1 MKVKIDIFS
10 GFLGAGKT
18 LLIKKLLEENIYN
31 EKIAIVEN
39 EFGEVSIDGGILR
52 ESNVCVKE
60 INSGCICCQ
69 VTGDFKTA
77 IHEVISEYSPTRLI
91 IEPSGV
97 AKLSDI
103 KNIFLEDDL
112 INITE
117 LDNVITVVDPL
128 KIDTYLSNFKKF
140 YKDQVTS
147 ADKIIL
153 SRCQLISETE
163 LLNAKNK
170 ISKLNRNALL
180 IDKPWDTLNC
190 NELLKNFTLK
200 NSNLTFKTNSLKS
213 KATLSLDNNNTNNNM
228 ASNTFSSI
236 PIYVK
241 DKFSKDELIK
251 KFEFLSSSSSFGN
264 VLRAKGIVNLFDGNN
279 HQFDFVPSE
288 FNIRKLNYSA
298 ENVIIIIGTDLKE
311 TELKKFFS

>member
-18 LLIKKLLEENIYN
+18 LLMKKLIEENVYK

-39 EFGEVSIDGGILR
+39 EFGEISIDGGILR
-52 ESNVCVKE
+52 ESNVEVKE

-69 VTGDFKTA
+69 VTGDFKDA
-77 IHEVISEYSPTRLI
+77 IREVISEYSPTRLI

-103 KNIFLEDDL
+103 KNIFLEKDL

-117 LDNVITVVDPL
+117 IHNVITVIDPL
-128 KIDTYLSNFKKF
+128 KIDTYLNNFKKF
-140 YKDQVTS
+140 YKDQVVS
-147 ADKIIL
+147 ADKIVF
-153 SRCQLISETE
+153 SRCQLINEVE

-170 ISKLNRNALL
+170 ISHLNRKALL
-180 IDKPWDTLNC
+180 ITKPWDNLDGSEIVKDFTS
-190 NELLKNFTLK
+190 KDSFFTLK
-200 NSNLTFKTNSLKS
+200 TNSIKS
-213 KATLSLDNNNTNNNM
+213 KATLLKDSTTEN
-228 ASNTFSSI
+228 ASDTFSSI
-236 PIYVK
+236 PIYVQ

-264 VLRAKGIVNLFDGNN
+264 VLRAKGIVKLFDGDK
-279 HQFDFVPSE
+279 HQFDFVPNE
-288 FNIRKLNYSA
+288 FNIRKLNYTP

-311 TELKKFFS
+311 NELKKFFN

>member
-18 LLIKKLLEENIYN
+18 LLMKKLIEENVYK

-39 EFGEVSIDGGILR
+39 EFGEISIDGGILR
-52 ESNVCVKE
+52 ESNVEVKE

-69 VTGDFKTA
+69 VTGDFKDA
-77 IHEVISEYSPTRLI
+77 IREVISEYSPTRLI

-103 KNIFLEDDL
+103 KNIFLEKDL

-117 LDNVITVVDPL
+117 IHNVITVIDPL
-128 KIDTYLSNFKKF
+128 KIDTYLNNFKKF
-140 YKDQVTS
+140 YKDQVVS
-147 ADKIIL
+147 ADKIVF
-153 SRCQLISETE
+153 SRCQLINEVE

-170 ISKLNRNALL
+170 ISHLNRKALL
-180 IDKPWDTLNC
+180 ITKPWDNLDGSEIVKDFTS
-190 NELLKNFTLK
+190 KDSFFTLK
-200 NSNLTFKTNSLKS
+200 TNSIKS
-213 KATLSLDNNNTNNNM
+213 KATLLKDSTTEN

-236 PIYVK
+236 PIYVQ

-264 VLRAKGIVNLFDGNN
+264 VLRAKGIVKLFDGDK
-279 HQFDFVPSE
+279 HQFDFVPNE
-288 FNIRKLNYSA
+288 FNIRKLNYTP

-311 TELKKFFS
+311 NELKKFFN

>member
-18 LLIKKLLEENIYN
+18 LLMKKLIEENVYK
-31 EKIAIVEN
+31 EKIAIIEN

-52 ESNVCVKE
+52 ESNVEVKE

-69 VTGDFKTA
+69 VTGDFKDA
-77 IHEVISEYSPTRLI
+77 IREVISEYSPTRLI

-97 AKLSDI
+97 SKLSDI
-103 KNIFLEDDL
+103 KNIFLEKDL
-112 INITE
+112 IDITE
-117 LDNVITVVDPL
+117 IHNVITVIDPL
-128 KIDTYLSNFKKF
+128 KIDTYLNNFKKF
-140 YKDQVTS
+140 YKDQVVS
-147 ADKIIL
+147 ADKIVF
-153 SRCQLISETE
+153 SRCQLINEVE

-170 ISKLNRNALL
+170 ISHLNRKALL
-180 IDKPWDTLNC
+180 ITKPWDNLDGS
-190 NELLKNFTLK
+190 EIIKNFTPKDSFFTL
-200 NSNLTFKTNSLKS
+200 KTNSIKS
-213 KATLSLDNNNTNNNM
+213 KATLVKDSITEN

-236 PIYVK
+236 PIYVQ

-264 VLRAKGIVNLFDGNN
+264 VLRAKGIVKLFDGDK
-279 HQFDFVPSE
+279 HQFDFVPNE
-288 FNIRKLNYSA
+288 FNIRKLNYTP

-311 TELKKFFS
+311 NELKKFFN

>member
-18 LLIKKLLEENIYN
+18 LLMKKLIEENVYK

-52 ESNVCVKE
+52 ESNVEVKE

-69 VTGDFKTA
+69 VTGDFKDA

-97 AKLSDI
+97 SKLSDI
-103 KNIFLEDDL
+103 KNIFLEKDL
-112 INITE
+112 IDITE
-117 LDNVITVVDPL
+117 IHNVITVIDPL
-128 KIDTYLSNFKKF
+128 KIDTYLNNFKKF
-140 YKDQVTS
+140 YKDQVVS
-147 ADKIIL
+147 ADKIVF
-153 SRCQLISETE
+153 SRCQLINEVE

-170 ISKLNRNALL
+170 ISHLNRKALL
-180 IDKPWDTLNC
+180 ITKPWDNLDGS
-190 NELLKNFTLK
+190 EIIKNFTPKDSFFTL
-200 NSNLTFKTNSLKS
+200 KTNSIKS
-213 KATLSLDNNNTNNNM
+213 KATLVKDSITEN

-236 PIYVK
+236 PIYVQ

-264 VLRAKGIVNLFDGNN
+264 VLRAKGIVKLFDGDK
-279 HQFDFVPSE
+279 HQFDFVPNE
-288 FNIRKLNYSA
+288 FNIRKLNYTP

-311 TELKKFFS
+311 NELKKFFN

>member
-18 LLIKKLLEENIYN
+18 LLMKKLIEENVYK

-52 ESNVCVKE
+52 ESNVKVKE

-69 VTGDFKTA
+69 VTGDFKDA

-103 KNIFLEDDL
+103 KNIFLEKDL

-117 LDNVITVVDPL
+117 IHNVITVIDPL
-128 KIDTYLSNFKKF
+128 KIDTYLNNFKKF
-140 YKDQVTS
+140 YKDQVVS
-147 ADKIIL
+147 ADKIVF
-153 SRCQLISETE
+153 SRCQLINKVE

-170 ISKLNRNALL
+170 ISHLNRKALL
-180 IDKPWDTLNC
+180 ITKPWDNLDGSEIIEDFTP
-190 NELLKNFTLK
+190 KNSFFTLK
-200 NSNLTFKTNSLKS
+200 TNSIKS
-213 KATLSLDNNNTNNNM
+213 KATLVKDSITEN
-228 ASNTFSSI
+228 ASNTFSSL
-236 PIYVK
+236 PIYVQ

-264 VLRAKGIVNLFDGNN
+264 VLRAKGIVKLFDGDK
-279 HQFDFVPSE
+279 HQFDFVPNE
-288 FNIRKLNYSA
+288 FNIRKLNYTP

-311 TELKKFFS
+311 NELKKFFN

>member
-18 LLIKKLLEENIYN
+18 QLIKKLLEENVYT

-39 EFGEVSIDGGILR
+39 EFGEVSIDAGILR
-52 ESNVCVKE
+52 ESNVSVKE

-69 VTGDFKTA
+69 VTGDFKKA
-77 IHEVISEYSPTRLI
+77 IYEVISEYSPTRLI

-103 KNIFLEDDL
+103 KNIFLEKDL

-117 LDNVITVVDPL
+117 VDNVITVIDPL
-128 KIDTYLSNFKKF
+128 KIDTYLNNFKKF

-147 ADKIIL
+147 ANKIVL
-153 SRCQLISETE
+153 SRCQLISESD
-163 LLNAKNK
+163 LLNAKKK
-170 ISKLNRNALL
+170 ISSLNKEALL
-180 IDKPWDTLNC
+180 IAKPWDNLKGSEVLKDFTPKTSFLNLKTTL
-190 NELLKNFTLK
+190 
-200 NSNLTFKTNSLKS
+200 SKS
-213 KATLSLDNNNTNNNM
+213 KATLVSEPSLES

-236 PIYVK
+236 PIYTK
-241 DKFSKDELIK
+241 DKFSKEELIK

-264 VLRAKGIVNLFDGNN
+264 VLRAKGIVKLFDGDN

-288 FNIRKLNYSA
+288 FNIRKLNYA
-298 ENVIIIIGTDLKE
+298 PKNIIIIIGTNLKE
-311 TELKKFFS
+311 NELKKFFN

>member
-77 IHEVISEYSPTRLI
+77 IHEVILEYSPTRLI

-117 LDNVITVVDPL
+117 VDNVITVVDPL
-128 KIDTYLSNFKKF
+128 KIDAYLSNFKKF

-153 SRCQLISETE
+153 SRCQFLSETE

-170 ISKLNRNALL
+170 ISNLNKKALL
-180 IDKPWDTLNC
+180 IAKPWDTLNG
-190 NELLKNFTLK
+190 NEVLKSFTLKSSNFTLK
-200 NSNLTFKTNSLKS
+200 TNPLKS
-213 KATLSLDNNNTNNNM
+213 KATLSLDDTKDM

-311 TELKKFFS
+311 TELKKFFN

>member
-18 LLIKKLLEENIYN
+18 LLMKKLLQENVYT

-52 ESNVCVKE
+52 ETNVEVRE

-69 VTGDFKTA
+69 VTGDFKDA
-77 IHEVISEYSPTRLI
+77 LLEVIAEYKPSRLL

-103 KNIFLEDDL
+103 KNIFLEKDL
-112 INITE
+112 VDITE
-117 LDNVITVVDPL
+117 INNVITVIDPN
-128 KIDTYLSNFKKF
+128 KIDSYLTNFKSF
-140 YKDQVTS
+140 YKDQVSS
-147 ADKIIL
+147 ADKIVF
-153 SRCQLISETE
+153 SRCQLINESELAE
-163 LLNAKNK
+163 AKNK
-170 ISKLNRNALL
+170 ICKLNRKAL
-180 IDKPWDTLNC
+180 IITKPWDELNGHDVISKYVSTSPFF
-190 NELLKNFTLK
+190 NI
-200 NSNLTFKTNSLKS
+200 KTSLSKS
-213 KATLSLDNNNTNNNM
+213 KLSTVKESTSQTAHD
-228 ASNTFSSI
+228 TFSSI

-241 DKFSKDELIK
+241 NKFSKEELIN

-264 VLRAKGIVNLFDGNN
+264 VIRAKGIVRLFDGDK
-279 HQFDFVPSE
+279 HQFDFVPNE
-288 FNIRKLNYSA
+288 FNIRKLNYTP

-311 TELKKFFS
+311 KELKNFFS

>member
-18 LLIKKLLEENIYN
+18 LLMKKLIEENVYK

-39 EFGEVSIDGGILR
+39 EFGEISIDGGILR
-52 ESNVCVKE
+52 ESNVEVKE

-69 VTGDFKTA
+69 VTGDFKDA
-77 IHEVISEYSPTRLI
+77 IREVISEYSPTRLI

-103 KNIFLEDDL
+103 KNIFLEKDL

-117 LDNVITVVDPL
+117 IHNVITVIDPL
-128 KIDTYLSNFKKF
+128 KIDTYLNNFKKF
-140 YKDQVTS
+140 YKDQVVS
-147 ADKIIL
+147 ADKIVF
-153 SRCQLISETE
+153 SRCQLINEVE

-170 ISKLNRNALL
+170 ISHLNRKALL
-180 IDKPWDTLNC
+180 ITKPWDNLDGSEIVKDFTP
-190 NELLKNFTLK
+190 KNSFFTLK
-200 NSNLTFKTNSLKS
+200 TNSIKS
-213 KATLSLDNNNTNNNM
+213 KATLLKDSTTEN

-236 PIYVK
+236 PIYVQ

-264 VLRAKGIVNLFDGNN
+264 VLRAKGIVKLFDGDK
-279 HQFDFVPSE
+279 HQFDFVPNE
-288 FNIRKLNYSA
+288 FNIRKLNYTP

-311 TELKKFFS
+311 NELKKFFN